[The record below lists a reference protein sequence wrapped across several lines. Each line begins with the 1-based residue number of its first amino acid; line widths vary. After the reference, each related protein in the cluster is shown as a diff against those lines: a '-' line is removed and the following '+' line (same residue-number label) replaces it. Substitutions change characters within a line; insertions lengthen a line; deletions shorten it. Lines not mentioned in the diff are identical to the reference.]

1 MARRGKYNRRRA
13 RGRFSF
19 LYKML
24 CFIVICAAVAVA
36 LTLFF
41 KVQDC
46 HVVGNS
52 YYTGDEIV
60 EASGVRLGDNMF
72 LMNKYDVSGRITSNL
87 PYVETVQIRRA
98 LPDTLVFQISE
109 CTAPAAI
116 MQDGKVWLLSGS
128 GKIVDTAP
136 PGKIEQYAQITGI
149 TAIEPT
155 LGQNLVVNEE
165 QSATLKSLLLFLE
178 EMEARDMLQKAQA
191 IHFEDASQITLRY
204 LDRFDVVIPRNADYA
219 YKLDY
224 LLAVVEKLEIN
235 EKGVIDMT
243 QDGRASFIPE

>member
-1 MARRGKYNRRRA
+1 MARRGKYNRRRT

-19 LYKML
+19 LYKLL
-24 CFIVICAAVAVA
+24 CFVALCAVLAVA

-41 KVQDC
+41 KVQDR

-60 EASGVRLGDNMF
+60 EASGVEIGDNMF
-72 LMNKYDVSGRITSNL
+72 LMNKYDVSGRITSTL

-98 LPDTLVFQISE
+98 LPDTLVFQVTE
-109 CTAPAAI
+109 CTAPAVI
-116 MQDGKVWLLSGS
+116 VQDGTGWLLSGS
-128 GKIVDTAP
+128 GKVVDTISVSKT
-136 PGKIEQYAQITGI
+136 GQYAQITGI

-155 LGQNLVVNEE
+155 LGQNLVVAEE
-165 QSATLKSLLLFLE
+165 QTATLKSLLLFLE
-178 EMEARDMLQKAQA
+178 EMEMRDMLGNTQA
-191 IHFEDASQITLRY
+191 IHFEDASQITVRY
-204 LDRFDVVIPRNADYA
+204 RDRFDVVIPRNADYA

-235 EKGVIDMT
+235 ERGVIDMT
-243 QDGRASFIPE
+243 QEGRASFIPE

>member
-24 CFIVICAAVAVA
+24 CFVVICAVIAVA

-41 KVQDC
+41 KVQDR
-46 HVVGNS
+46 HVVGNAH
-52 YYTGDEIV
+52 YTGDEIV
-60 EASGVRLGDNMF
+60 EASGIQIGDNMF
-72 LMNKYDVSGRITSNL
+72 LLNKYDVSARITSTL

-98 LPDTLVFQISE
+98 LPDTLVFQVTE
-109 CTAPAAI
+109 CTAPAVLV
-116 MQDGKVWLLSGS
+116 QDGKAWLLSS
-128 GKIVDTAP
+128 GGKLVDTAP
-136 PGKIEQYAQITGI
+136 VNKAEQYAQVTGI
-149 TAIEPT
+149 TAIDPT
-155 LGQNLVVNEE
+155 LGQNMAVSEE
-165 QSATLKSLLLFLE
+165 QSAALKSLLLFLA
-178 EMEARDMLQKAQA
+178 EMNERDMLGQTQA
-191 IHFEDASQITLRY
+191 IHFEDASQITVRY
-204 LDRFDVVIPRNADYA
+204 LDRFDVLIPRNADYA

-243 QDGRASFIPE
+243 RDGRASFIPE